1 MNSVH
6 RPFTLWLLATLAAAN
21 VHAVSDADH
30 RPVLVV
36 VLHNYAAIAPQ
47 ILEQASREVARVYG
61 GLGVEVRW
69 IAPLVELASPND
81 ILNETLVATVHLRLF
96 ERDAR
101 DRAFNGVIG
110 IDAPSATGG
119 LVTVAH
125 VLYKPVGD
133 ESTSA
138 LALAYVMAHLIGNV
152 AMTPDRPR
160 PSTIMRA
167 GRSEAERLER
177 GESPFT
183 RDEADGI
190 RLGARIAGR

>member
-1 MNSVH
+1 RPESRLRSKSGFRSAVRLDTSSSIPRTSHTTRAPGGSHSSGAAERREAMNSVH

-81 ILNETLVATVHLRLF
+81 ILTKRWLQPSTSGCSSAT
-96 ERDAR
+96 
-101 DRAFNGVIG
+101 RAI
-110 IDAPSATGG
+110 APS
-119 LVTVAH
+119 TV
-125 VLYKPVGD
+125 
-133 ESTSA
+133 
-138 LALAYVMAHLIGNV
+138 
-152 AMTPDRPR
+152 
-160 PSTIMRA
+160 
-167 GRSEAERLER
+167 
-177 GESPFT
+177 
-183 RDEADGI
+183 
-190 RLGARIAGR
+190 